1 MIPRK
6 PYEPLKPVLNKKH
19 LATLRKE
26 AIGWNPHQYQRKA
39 IKFLLT
45 HGAAGL
51 FLDPGLGKTS
61 ICLAALKVLKNE
73 ELEGGLVN
81 RTLIVA
87 PLRVCYSVWPGEIS
101 KWSNF
106 NSLTYSIL
114 HGPEKSLAASVDA
127 DVYMINPEG
136 LQWLLGI
143 PNILTKLRIKTLIID
158 ESSKFKNTQTK
169 RYKLLKP
176 FLKHFTRRWILT
188 GSPAPNGLL
197 DLFGQIYILDLGAAL
212 SPYITQYRRLFFDP
226 SGYGGYEWK
235 LKPDGAARIQKAV
248 APLVMRLEAADYIE
262 LPVLS
267 FHDVVIELPEKAR
280 KIYDRMES
288 VLLAEIGGEEVITA
302 ANAGVASQKCRQI
315 ANGGVYR
322 SGMDVDFPL
331 IDSERWAHLH
341 MEKAEAVADIVE
353 ELEGQ
358 QVLIG
363 YEFDHDLDRLRQV
376 LPKDFCFVADH
387 SAMKFKALERKWNNR
402 QIPGLVGQTSSVS
415 HGLNLQEG
423 DCRHI
428 VLHSMTW
435 NWEDYMQFI
444 RRVWRQG
451 NKSRRVT
458 VHNIVAR
465 DTIDEIMVKAVP
477 AKGKVEYNFLTALK
491 SLAQKRRK

>member
-1 MIPRK
+1 
-6 PYEPLKPVLNKKH
+6 
-19 LATLRKE
+19 
-26 AIGWNPHQYQRKA
+26 
-39 IKFLLT
+39 
-45 HGAAGL
+45 
-51 FLDPGLGKTS
+51 
-61 ICLAALKVLKNE
+61 LKVLKNE
-73 ELEGGLVN
+73 KESGA
-81 RTLIVA
+81 TLLVA
-87 PLRVCYSVWPGEIS
+87 PLRVCYSVWPGEIA
-101 KWSNF
+101 KWKEF
-106 NSLTYSIL
+106 NALTYSML
-114 HGPEKSLAASVDA
+114 HGPEKEVAARTVSDI
-127 DVYMINPEG
+127 YLINPEG
-136 LQWLLGI
+136 LQWLLQT
-143 PNILTKLRIKTLIID
+143 PDILKRLKITNLIID

-169 RYKLLKP
+169 RFKLLKP
-176 FLKHFTRRWILT
+176 FLKNFTRRWILT

-197 DLFGQIYILDLGAAL
+197 DLFGQIYILDLGSAL

-226 SGYGGYEWK
+226 TGYGGYEWK

-248 APLVMRLEAADYIE
+248 APLVMRLEAGDYID
-262 LPVLS
+262 LPKLA
-267 FHDVVIELPEKAR
+267 FNDVVIDLPEKAR
-280 KIYDRMES
+280 RIYDRMEA
-288 VLLAEIGGEEVITA
+288 VLLAEIGGDEVITA

-331 IDSERWAHLH
+331 IDKERWAHLH

-376 LPKDFCFVADH
+376 LPKDFCFVSDY
-387 SAMKFKALERKWNNR
+387 SAMKFKDLERRWNK
-402 QIPGLVGQTSSVS
+402 QDIPGLVGQTSSVS

-423 DCRHI
+423 SCQHLI
-428 VLHSMTW
+428 LHSMTW

-451 NKSRRVT
+451 NKSKRVT

-465 DTIDEIMVKAVP
+465 DTIDEIMVKVVP
-477 AKGKVEYNFLTALK
+477 AKGRVEYNFLTALK